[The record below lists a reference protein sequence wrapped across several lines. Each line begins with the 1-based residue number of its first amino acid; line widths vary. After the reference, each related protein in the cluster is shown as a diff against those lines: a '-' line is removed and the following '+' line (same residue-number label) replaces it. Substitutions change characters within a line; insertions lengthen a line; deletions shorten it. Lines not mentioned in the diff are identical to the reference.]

1 MVELRKSNEIDM
13 KISLIA
19 GARPNFMKIAPL
31 VPALRNVGFTSR
43 LVHTGQHYDRRMSE
57 TFFKE
62 LGIPEPDVN
71 LGVGSGSQ
79 VWQITEVMRRLEH
92 DFTENRPEA
101 VVVVGDVN
109 STLAGALTANKLEI
123 PVAHV
128 EAGLRSFDR
137 SMPEEIN
144 RIMTDS
150 ISDWLFT
157 SEPSAEENL
166 RREGVSANKIHMVGN
181 VMIDTLVRHLDR
193 AKALRACEQFGLEP
207 TQYAVLTLHRPS
219 NVDNAERLAL
229 ILQAVRHI
237 SKKLPVIFPLHP
249 RTKSRLD
256 EFGFTSQ
263 AESNGYMPIE
273 PQGYHSM
280 LGLMESARL
289 VMTDSGGIQEET
301 TALGIPC
308 LTLRDSTER
317 PVTITVGSNQLVG
330 WRTETIVAAG
340 EKLLKDGDQ
349 HYAVP
354 EMWDGHTSERIAAIL
369 RDALQTRN
377 AKATR
382 SVGAL
387 SCARI

>member
-166 RREGVSANKIHMVGN
+166 RCEGVSANKIHMVGN

-377 AKATR
+377 TKAAP
-382 SVGAL
+382 SVAG
-387 SCARI
+387 CAMRE